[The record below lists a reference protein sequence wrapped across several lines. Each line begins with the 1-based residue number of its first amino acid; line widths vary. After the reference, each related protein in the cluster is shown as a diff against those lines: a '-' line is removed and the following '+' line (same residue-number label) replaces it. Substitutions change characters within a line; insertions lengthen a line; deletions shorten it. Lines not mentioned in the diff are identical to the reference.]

1 MQSLTEEQPDHT
13 SGNVLSKTF
22 DFAYDASGKLDAASD
37 TQTGLT
43 RNFVFNDLGR
53 LLQSIEPNGLSVTQE
68 YDTHNRLSAHTDKRL
83 NTTEYHRDDFGQVHY
98 LVSQDTGI
106 TQYDYDAA
114 GNRIQKR
121 NANGDTTSYRWDAA
135 NRLVEQQDDDDLAIY
150 LYDNINGQLI
160 EARNAHTTE
169 KYTYTPLAQ
178 LKTHTR
184 QIDGHAFTTEY
195 VYENNGK
202 LRNKILPGGQS
213 LRYHYYESGA
223 NAGTLRAITEE
234 SLFGLGQST
243 LLGEIDLD
251 GRDGQTSYLTH
262 NERRNEIE
270 YHADGKA
277 ASMSVTDTLKLEY
290 EYDEYG
296 KIVGISQDGQAQRF
310 GYSTGQL
317 SEASTIS
324 GTYNYQYDVSGNRTA
339 VSAQATNDDHEST
352 LDYSAVA
359 TGNRLE
365 SRIDEQ
371 SGEEIAYRYNAAGSP
386 IAIGDLNYTYNADQR
401 PIEITR
407 DGDIVAQYSYNT
419 FGERIKKVTYSQ
431 NQKKVTYYLYDNRTL
446 VAEIDGD
453 TLEQRQTV
461 YLKHIPVVHLIGN
474 DVFAVHTDNL
484 GTPKLLTSSEGETVW
499 EATYTPLG
507 EALISQQAI
516 EFNLRFPGQYADA
529 ETGTH
534 YNYQRDYDPRTGRY
548 LTSDPIGLAGGD
560 NTYAYANNN
569 VLGAIDALGL
579 FTTIT
584 GFLEEEALPFSPI
597 GPGSDSS
604 TVDTTASL
612 VTHPTTLTDD
622 ITDLGVNDPNQ
633 LVNNFLTRGSLCDT
647 EAELEY
653 FAEQIET
660 IIGGENYHSFL
671 NAGYLLVGNEINHV
685 IENPGSYEN
694 RETENAIVQLER
706 FAAIDNSSIL
716 LIPECSDRQ
725 YVEEIVIGALGTLV
739 HKSEIDAIIASM
751 EAGDGCSNQASIVDV
766 TDLHAEVLRRFQ
778 VKLETDHRVVDAEK
792 ALILAQAALDDFNSL
807 HSNLRC
813 RNTGRAVCQTQ
824 YQLRRAVEDAAEEL
838 ARVLSAVY
846 DEQVDNDML
855 PPYDTDAAKAEIRE
869 KIILGVIGVFIPLTV
884 EDAAI
889 EAGVLAATA
898 RFGKIGRLFEGAS
911 ELVSTIRGANRAQI
925 DDLIAEGTQAAG
937 RANDINVLEEFG
949 EFPDL
954 HGLDFETLVRIEDR
968 LDKNGLAKLNDDIR
982 DIPGLE
988 AAIDEDPTLVD
999 TWKFIDELALTGTCS
1014 FDGSVEVQARGGMVP
1029 IQALRAD
1036 LDYVLAKDELTGEVD
1051 YKLVTDVYSN
1061 EYKKQVLITTVNDA
1075 TGEIQTITSNEIH
1088 PIFAQPKIYFDAV
1101 SSEGHS
1107 YKGDIEGGQWIDAVN
1122 LSSGDKLLNADSSNS
1137 TVISVEIV
1145 DIAFQAFNLS
1155 VDDFYTYYVSAP
1167 GGSTAYWVHNQCNAE
1182 IIARLKD
1189 PEKVKLLDV
1198 DLLES
1203 PELQA
1208 AFEANPDLA
1217 KQWEKLSG
1225 PSNADA
1231 IVRQDLNTL
1240 NMMDELASDIPI
1252 VDSGDAASRVAAT
1265 GVDGT
1270 EFRSSTTFT
1279 NIGPNMR
1286 GPTVRPNGPLGA
1298 LGIDKDDVAGTFTI
1312 GNPDEYMDFV
1322 RQQYVDADMT
1332 LHQDTADIIENYIR
1346 NPPNDEFLIS
1356 RGYPGLHAE
1365 VQAMNDIYNQA
1376 GGRANVSSVNI
1387 STVFTDTG
1395 DAFGACPN
1403 CASII
1408 NGIEENY
1415 IITGVA
1421 PPRAR

>member
-1 MQSLTEEQPDHT
+1 
-13 SGNVLSKTF
+13 
-22 DFAYDASGKLDAASD
+22 
-37 TQTGLT
+37 
-43 RNFVFNDLGR
+43 
-53 LLQSIEPNGLSVTQE
+53 
-68 YDTHNRLSAHTDKRL
+68 
-83 NTTEYHRDDFGQVHY
+83 
-98 LVSQDTGI
+98 
-106 TQYDYDAA
+106 
-114 GNRIQKR
+114 
-121 NANGDTTSYRWDAA
+121 
-135 NRLVEQQDDDDLAIY
+135 
-150 LYDNINGQLI
+150 
-160 EARNAHTTE
+160 
-169 KYTYTPLAQ
+169 
-178 LKTHTR
+178 
-184 QIDGHAFTTEY
+184 
-195 VYENNGK
+195 
-202 LRNKILPGGQS
+202 
-213 LRYHYYESGA
+213 
-223 NAGTLRAITEE
+223 
-234 SLFGLGQST
+234 
-243 LLGEIDLD
+243 
-251 GRDGQTSYLTH
+251 
-262 NERRNEIE
+262 
-270 YHADGKA
+270 
-277 ASMSVTDTLKLEY
+277 MSVTDTLRLEY
-290 EYDEYG
+290 EYDDYG

-310 GYSTGQL
+310 GYSAGQL

-324 GTYNYQYDVSGNRTA
+324 GNYNYQYDVSGNRTA

-484 GTPKLLTSSEGETVW
+484 GTPKLLTSTEGETVW

-579 FTTIT
+579 FTTIPD
-584 GFLEEEALPFSPI
+584 FLEEEALPFSPI
-597 GPGSDSS
+597 GPGSDPS
-604 TVDTTASL
+604 TVDTTTSP
-612 VTHPTTLTDD
+612 VPHPTTLTDD

-671 NAGYLLVGNEINHV
+671 NAGYLLVGNEIDHV

-813 RNTGRAVCQTQ
+813 KNTGRAVCQTQ

-898 RFGKIGRLFEGAS
+898 GFGKIGRLFEGAS

-968 LDKNGLAKLNDDIR
+968 LDENGLARLNSDFANSPDLAAAFRNDPALVDAWKAIDDIGACSFAGSTAVVTEFGLKPINQLQIGLDKVLARNELTGAQEFKNILAKYSNRYAEKVVIRSVNDDTNEQVSVVSNKIHPIFVKSNGGMLR
-982 DIPGLE
+982 VATEGYAYLGDREHGDWVDAADLRIGDQLQNDDGTWSTVVSVEIKSEKFTAYNLTVEDFNTYFVGQQGKSSAFWVHNTCINVIKNDPVALAQMNSLAANNNLGLSYADITDLISKPFSKGQQWDNPKQVLVALERASRADIPGLE
-988 AAIDEDPTLVD
+988 ISHL
-999 TWKFIDELALTGTCS
+999 KFPAGRDGNPNFVLDNAKKYQEEASGDAGISYDLTAPNGNKVS
-1014 FDGSVEVQARGGMVP
+1014 FDNIDDSGALIDRKYGHGTTIFRREVDADGLSTVVP
-1029 IQALRAD
+1029 HNTNRINSIRTQALRQIEAAGGNAANGFTPTTPIKWEISTEIGAD
-1036 LDYVLAKDELTGEVD
+1036 GIRAFFEEEGIKIVVD
-1051 YKLVTDVYSN
+1051 
-1061 EYKKQVLITTVNDA
+1061 
-1075 TGEIQTITSNEIH
+1075 
-1088 PIFAQPKIYFDAV
+1088 F
-1101 SSEGHS
+1101 
-1107 YKGDIEGGQWIDAVN
+1107 
-1122 LSSGDKLLNADSSNS
+1122 
-1137 TVISVEIV
+1137 VEQV
-1145 DIAFQAFNLS
+1145 DI
-1155 VDDFYTYYVSAP
+1155 VVP
-1167 GGSTAYWVHNQCNAE
+1167 
-1182 IIARLKD
+1182 
-1189 PEKVKLLDV
+1189 
-1198 DLLES
+1198 
-1203 PELQA
+1203 
-1208 AFEANPDLA
+1208 
-1217 KQWEKLSG
+1217 
-1225 PSNADA
+1225 
-1231 IVRQDLNTL
+1231 
-1240 NMMDELASDIPI
+1240 
-1252 VDSGDAASRVAAT
+1252 
-1265 GVDGT
+1265 
-1270 EFRSSTTFT
+1270 
-1279 NIGPNMR
+1279 
-1286 GPTVRPNGPLGA
+1286 
-1298 LGIDKDDVAGTFTI
+1298 
-1312 GNPDEYMDFV
+1312 
-1322 RQQYVDADMT
+1322 
-1332 LHQDTADIIENYIR
+1332 
-1346 NPPNDEFLIS
+1346 
-1356 RGYPGLHAE
+1356 
-1365 VQAMNDIYNQA
+1365 
-1376 GGRANVSSVNI
+1376 
-1387 STVFTDTG
+1387 
-1395 DAFGACPN
+1395 
-1403 CASII
+1403 
-1408 NGIEENY
+1408 
-1415 IITGVA
+1415 
-1421 PPRAR
+1421 